1 MDDSVL
7 SRSGGAYCFGDMGQR
22 VTECGQPVVVDR
34 NDCDVGMPLLR
45 AELLVS
51 GDESGEP
58 VQAGLRQQLV
68 VAQRAP
74 LMKDGALDWRIAERS
89 LEG

>member
-1 MDDSVL
+1 ML
-7 SRSGGAYCFGDMGQR
+7 SRSGGANRFCDIGHR
-22 VTECGQPVVVDR
+22 VTECGQAVVVDS
-34 NDCDVGMPLLR
+34 NDGDVGMPLLR
-45 AELLVS
+45 AELLVG

-68 VAQRAP
+68 VAQRAS
-74 LMKDGALDWRIAERS
+74 LMKDGALDRHIAERS

>member
-1 MDDSVL
+1 
-7 SRSGGAYCFGDMGQR
+7 
-22 VTECGQPVVVDR
+22 
-34 NDCDVGMPLLR
+34 MPLLR
-45 AELLVS
+45 GELLVG

-74 LMKDGALDWRIAERS
+74 LTKNGTLDWRVAERS